1 MKLEFSKTNALILGG
16 GCELGIVLG
25 RLMISS
31 GLFPLMTFR
40 SLEGEKRIAS
50 ALQPFSGQYASGFL
64 DFAETAS
71 IDAFFSRNTGAIHYL
86 VDLIHGDL
94 SQLVASS
101 GSRNISRFY
110 EENVSLR
117 AAVLEIVSR
126 RMLTQKFGRLVYVSS
141 TAAARPHA
149 GQGFYASSKLAS
161 EAIYKNLGIELG
173 GKNITTVV
181 LRPGYMDA
189 GRGRAY
195 AALNRKEILEKIP
208 IKRLLSVDEVA
219 ETIMF
224 LISDSARGVNA
235 AEIVLDGGLCAGK

>member
-1 MKLEFSKTNALILGG
+1 MKLEFSGINALILGG
-16 GCELGIVLG
+16 SCELGILLG

-40 SLEGEKRIAS
+40 SPEGQKRIAS
-50 ALQPFSGQYASGFL
+50 ALQSVSDQYASGFL
-64 DFAETAS
+64 DFAQPAS
-71 IDAFFSRNTGAIHYL
+71 FDAFFSRNVGELHYL

-94 SQLVASS
+94 EQLVASS
-101 GSRNISRFY
+101 GSRNICRFY
-110 EENVSLR
+110 EENVSIR
-117 AAVLEIVSR
+117 AKVLEIVSR
-126 RMLTQKFGRLVYVSS
+126 RMLGQKFGRMVYVSS
-141 TAAARPHA
+141 TAAARPHP

-161 EAIYKNLGIELG
+161 EAIYKNLGLELG

-195 AALNRKEILEKIP
+195 AASRRKEILEKIP
-208 IKRLLSVDEVA
+208 IRRLLSADEVA

-224 LISDSARGVNA
+224 LISDSSLGLNA
-235 AEIVLDGGLCAGK
+235 TEIAIDGGLCAGK